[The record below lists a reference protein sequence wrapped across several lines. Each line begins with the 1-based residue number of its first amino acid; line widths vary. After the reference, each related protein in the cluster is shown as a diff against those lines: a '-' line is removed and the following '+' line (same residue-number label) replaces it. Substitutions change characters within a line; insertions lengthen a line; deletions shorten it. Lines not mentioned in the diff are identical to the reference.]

1 VGLTSS
7 SNRAIILKVTVI
19 AASVLTLYFQ
29 DLIIIF
35 SDALQDEA
43 TSHTLVIPLL
53 FLYFIYRK
61 RKMLHAAIPHENTVQ
76 PRSIRDFSAL
86 SGVLLFAT
94 AVLLYAYGSYTFTPL
109 EYHLATLPMFAAGL
123 VLIFFNPHTL
133 RQAAFPIA
141 FLLFLTPP
149 PSEILYKFGSTLSV
163 VSSEAS
169 NAAVSLLG
177 INSTIS
183 NEFGNPSI
191 IITRPDLGRTTVRFT
206 VDIACSGIYSL
217 IGFFVFAAF
226 VAYITR
232 DKAWKKATIFLLGLP
247 TVYLLNIIRIT
258 TILLI
263 GYQYGEQLALQA
275 FHLLGGWTLIFLGTI
290 ILLTV
295 TEKAFKMRIFTRKLQ
310 PNPCSK
316 CNSHATTPTE
326 SFCTN
331 CGKLLKYPQIP
342 ITRIDIT
349 RITAVVLVVVLLLS
363 IQAPVFALTRSPA
376 QIIIETPQGAQGNT
390 DILPQMPGHT
400 LEFVARDSQF
410 EKEAQQNASLV
421 YAYINDQTGETVWVA
436 VEVAST
442 RTSLHRWEFC
452 LISWPPTQGYQPS
465 ATQLDLRDVQ
475 ILENPPIIA
484 RYFAFEYMRYN
495 QTQVVLYWFE
505 TSIFN
510 VSGTF
515 QQSYVKISLITY
527 PDTGQNIIDAESRLM
542 PFAVAI
548 VNHWQ
553 PMKTWT
559 QITIF
564 LSQNSGLLATTT
576 TILLATAIFL
586 RIRKMRTWKTH
597 KTYQKLSQSDKQ
609 IIDAIHRKEKTMSLT
624 FQDIAETQ
632 QESTEQEL
640 YDKLVIFS
648 KAGLVSEQTSNQQD
662 EPIRTWKTELCNSP
676 TLAEAA
682 ESKRNPQLT
691 P

>member
-1 VGLTSS
+1 MLNAQRTAL
-7 SNRAIILKVTVI
+7 NILL
-19 AASVLTLYFQ
+19 AFALALASV
-29 DLIIIF
+29 
-35 SDALQDEA
+35 S
-43 TSHTLVIPLL
+43 
-53 FLYFIYRK
+53 
-61 RKMLHAAIPHENTVQ
+61 
-76 PRSIRDFSAL
+76 
-86 SGVLLFAT
+86 
-94 AVLLYAYGSYTFTPL
+94 
-109 EYHLATLPMFAAGL
+109 
-123 VLIFFNPHTL
+123 
-133 RQAAFPIA
+133 
-141 FLLFLTPP
+141 
-149 PSEILYKFGSTLSV
+149 
-163 VSSEAS
+163 
-169 NAAVSLLG
+169 
-177 INSTIS
+177 
-183 NEFGNPSI
+183 
-191 IITRPDLGRTTVRFT
+191 ITRKLHKPNV
-206 VDIACSGIYSL
+206 
-217 IGFFVFAAF
+217 
-226 VAYITR
+226 
-232 DKAWKKATIFLLGLP
+232 KQKATIFLLGLP
-247 TVYLLNIIRIT
+247 IVYLLNIIRIT

-310 PNPCSK
+310 PNPCPK

-342 ITRIDIT
+342 ITRTDIAK
-349 RITAVVLVVVLLLS
+349 ITALMLVAVLLLS

-442 RTSLHRWEFC
+442 RTSLHRWEVC
-452 LISWPPTQGYQPS
+452 LISWPPTHGYQPS

-484 RYFAFEYMRYN
+484 RYFAFEYMKYN

-510 VSGTF
+510 VGGTV
-515 QQSYVKISLITY
+515 QQSYVKISIITY
-527 PDTGQNIIDAESRLM
+527 PDTGQNITDAESRLM

-548 VNHWQ
+548 ANHWQ

-564 LSQNSGLLATTT
+564 LSQDSGLLATTT
-576 TILLATAIFL
+576 TTIFLVTAIFL
-586 RIRKMRTWKTH
+586 RIRKMRTWKTQSN
-597 KTYQKLSQSDKQ
+597 KTYQKLTD
-609 IIDAIHRKEKTMSLT
+609 
-624 FQDIAETQ
+624 
-632 QESTEQEL
+632 
-640 YDKLVIFS
+640 
-648 KAGLVSEQTSNQQD
+648 
-662 EPIRTWKTELCNSP
+662 
-676 TLAEAA
+676 
-682 ESKRNPQLT
+682 
-691 P
+691 